1 LAELDSSLA
10 NALSDRY
17 ALEHELGSGGMAT
30 VFLARDLKHD
40 RLVALKVLR
49 PEVAYA
55 LGPDRFR
62 REIRVASSLQHPH
75 VLAVHDSGDTGG
87 RLWFTMP
94 YVDGDSV
101 RALLE
106 RERAVPVDQAIA
118 ITRDVA
124 QALKYAHDRGV
135 VHRDVKPENILFHQG
150 QALVADFGIAL
161 STDERLTATGLVM
174 GTPAYV
180 SPEQAAGE
188 RDVDGRSDQ
197 YSLACV
203 LYELLAGEPPF
214 TGASAQTIIA
224 KRFIDPVPS
233 VRRLRTTIP
242 LAVDRAIARAL
253 SRSPAD
259 RFPTITAFAE
269 ALTQPA
275 GAATRPASV
284 AVLPFRNMNGEAE
297 SEFFAD
303 GITEDVIAQLSKIHS
318 LKVISRASVLRFKKR
333 DQELREIGAALQ
345 VATILDGSVRRAG
358 NRVRIVASLV
368 DVETDE
374 HLWSETYDRELTD
387 IFAIQMDVA
396 LQIAAALRAEL
407 SHDEQARIRREPTA
421 NVHAYQLY
429 LQGRFWNT
437 RYTAQSFQ
445 RGVEYYQQAIA
456 ADPQFALAHSALAQ
470 AYAEMA
476 ISGVVKEGEP
486 IKRARAAVTRALA
499 IDDSLGEAHA
509 VSALIKFSQDFD
521 WAAAEKEFK
530 LALELSPGSADVY
543 DHYGWLLGSM
553 CRFDEA
559 LRMVRRAHEL
569 DPLVHRT
576 DVASMLLRAGQ
587 FGAAL
592 EAAKQAVDFD
602 PDDARAYAVLGW
614 AHLKLGEAAEGIAL
628 LEQAVAKAPEN
639 MMFLAQLGEALALAG
654 ETARAR
660 DILRRLEEL
669 SRERHVS
676 PYHFAYVHTGLGEL
690 DRAMDWLER
699 AYAERGGSIYGVKG
713 SFLFTAL
720 HGHPRFVAL
729 MKRMNL
735 S

>member
-1 LAELDSSLA
+1 
-10 NALSDRY
+10 
-17 ALEHELGSGGMAT
+17 
-30 VFLARDLKHD
+30 
-40 RLVALKVLR
+40 
-49 PEVAYA
+49 
-55 LGPDRFR
+55 
-62 REIRVASSLQHPH
+62 
-75 VLAVHDSGDTGG
+75 
-87 RLWFTMP
+87 
-94 YVDGDSV
+94 
-101 RALLE
+101 
-106 RERAVPVDQAIA
+106 
-118 ITRDVA
+118 
-124 QALKYAHDRGV
+124 
-135 VHRDVKPENILFHQG
+135 
-150 QALVADFGIAL
+150 
-161 STDERLTATGLVM
+161 
-174 GTPAYV
+174 
-180 SPEQAAGE
+180 
-188 RDVDGRSDQ
+188 VDGRSDQ

-203 LYELLAGEPPF
+203 LYELLAGEPPY
-214 TGASAQTIIA
+214 TGGSAQTIIA
-224 KRFIDPVPS
+224 KRFVDPVPS

-297 SEFFAD
+297 NEFFAD

-333 DQELREIGAALQ
+333 DQELREIGGALQ
-345 VATILDGSVRRAG
+345 VATVLDGSVRRAG

-437 RYTAQSFQ
+437 RYTPQSFQ

-476 ISGVVKEGEP
+476 ISGIVKEAEP

-499 IDDSLGEAHA
+499 IDNSLGDAHA
-509 VSALIKFSQDFD
+509 VSGLIKFSQDFD
-521 WAAAEKEFK
+521 WAAAEQEFK

-587 FGAAL
+587 FAAAL
-592 EAAKQAVDFD
+592 DAAKQAVDFD

-660 DILRRLEEL
+660 DILRQLEDL
-669 SRERHVS
+669 SHERHMS

-699 AYAERGGSIYGVKG
+699 AYVDRGGSIYGVKG
-713 SFLFTAL
+713 SFLFTPL
-720 HGHPRFVAL
+720 REHPRFVAL
-729 MKRMNL
+729 LTKMNL
-735 S
+735 A

>member
-1 LAELDSSLA
+1 
-10 NALSDRY
+10 
-17 ALEHELGSGGMAT
+17 
-30 VFLARDLKHD
+30 
-40 RLVALKVLR
+40 
-49 PEVAYA
+49 
-55 LGPDRFR
+55 
-62 REIRVASSLQHPH
+62 
-75 VLAVHDSGDTGG
+75 
-87 RLWFTMP
+87 
-94 YVDGDSV
+94 
-101 RALLE
+101 
-106 RERAVPVDQAIA
+106 
-118 ITRDVA
+118 
-124 QALKYAHDRGV
+124 
-135 VHRDVKPENILFHQG
+135 
-150 QALVADFGIAL
+150 
-161 STDERLTATGLVM
+161 
-174 GTPAYV
+174 
-180 SPEQAAGE
+180 
-188 RDVDGRSDQ
+188 VDGRSDQ

-297 SEFFAD
+297 NEFFAD

-333 DQELREIGAALQ
+333 DQELREIGGALQ
-345 VATILDGSVRRAG
+345 VATVLDGSVRRAG

-437 RYTAQSFQ
+437 RYTPQSFQ

-476 ISGVVKEGEP
+476 ISGIVKEAEP

-499 IDDSLGEAHA
+499 IDNSLGDAHA
-509 VSALIKFSQDFD
+509 VSGLIKFSQDFD
-521 WAAAEKEFK
+521 WAAAEQEFK

-587 FGAAL
+587 FAAAL
-592 EAAKQAVDFD
+592 DAAKQAVDFD

-628 LEQAVAKAPEN
+628 LGQAVAKAPEN

-660 DILRRLEEL
+660 DILRRLEDL
-669 SRERHVS
+669 SHERHVS

-699 AYAERGGSIYGVKG
+699 AYADRGGSIYGVKG
-713 SFLFTAL
+713 SFLFTPL

>member
-1 LAELDSSLA
+1 
-10 NALSDRY
+10 LSDRY

-75 VLAVHDSGDTGG
+75 IVSVHDSGDTGG

-94 YVDGDSV
+94 YVDGESV

-106 RERAVPVDQAIA
+106 REHAVPVDVAVAIV
-118 ITRDVA
+118 RDVA
-124 QALKYAHDRGV
+124 QALQYAHDRGV
-135 VHRDVKPENILFHQG
+135 VHRDVKPENILFQHG
-150 QALVADFGIAL
+150 QAVIADFGIAL
-161 STDERLTATGLVM
+161 STDDRLTATGLVM

-203 LYELLAGEPPF
+203 LYELLAGEPPY
-214 TGASAQTIIA
+214 TGGSAQTIIA
-224 KRFIDPVPS
+224 KRFVDPVPS

-333 DQELREIGAALQ
+333 DQELREIGGALQ
-345 VATILDGSVRRAG
+345 VATVLDGSVRRAG

-437 RYTAQSFQ
+437 RYTPQSFQ

-476 ISGVVKEGEP
+476 ISGIVKEAEP

-499 IDDSLGEAHA
+499 IDNSLGDAHA
-509 VSALIKFSQDFD
+509 VSGLIKFSQDFD
-521 WAAAEKEFK
+521 WAAAEQEFK

-587 FGAAL
+587 FAAAL
-592 EAAKQAVDFD
+592 DAAKQAVDFD

-660 DILRRLEEL
+660 DILRRLEDL
-669 SRERHVS
+669 SHERHVS

-699 AYAERGGSIYGVKG
+699 AYADRGGSIYGVKG
-713 SFLFTAL
+713 SFLFTPL

>member
-1 LAELDSSLA
+1 
-10 NALSDRY
+10 LSDRY

-75 VLAVHDSGDTGG
+75 IVSVHDSGDTGG

-94 YVDGDSV
+94 YVDGESV

-106 RERAVPVDQAIA
+106 REHAVPVDVAVAIV
-118 ITRDVA
+118 RDVA
-124 QALKYAHDRGV
+124 QALQYAHDRGV
-135 VHRDVKPENILFHQG
+135 VHRDVKPENILFQHG
-150 QALVADFGIAL
+150 QAVIADFGIAL
-161 STDERLTATGLVM
+161 STDDRLTATGLVM

-203 LYELLAGEPPF
+203 LYELLAGEPPY
-214 TGASAQTIIA
+214 TGGSAQTIIA
-224 KRFIDPVPS
+224 KRFVDPVPS

-297 SEFFAD
+297 NEFFAD

-333 DQELREIGAALQ
+333 DQELREIGGALQ
-345 VATILDGSVRRAG
+345 VATVLDGSVRRAG

-437 RYTAQSFQ
+437 RYTPQSFQ

-476 ISGVVKEGEP
+476 ISGIVKEAEP

-499 IDDSLGEAHA
+499 IDNSLGDAHA
-509 VSALIKFSQDFD
+509 VSGLIKFSQDFD
-521 WAAAEKEFK
+521 WAAAEQEFK

-587 FGAAL
+587 FAAAL
-592 EAAKQAVDFD
+592 DAAKQAVDFD

-660 DILRRLEEL
+660 DILRQLEDL
-669 SRERHVS
+669 SHERHMS

-699 AYAERGGSIYGVKG
+699 AYVDRGGSIYGVKG
-713 SFLFTAL
+713 SFLFTPL
-720 HGHPRFVAL
+720 REHPRFVAL
-729 MKRMNL
+729 LTKMNL
-735 S
+735 A

>member
-1 LAELDSSLA
+1 
-10 NALSDRY
+10 LSDRY

-75 VLAVHDSGDTGG
+75 IVSVHDSGDTGG

-94 YVDGDSV
+94 YVDGESV

-106 RERAVPVDQAIA
+106 REHAVPVDVAVAIV
-118 ITRDVA
+118 RDVA
-124 QALKYAHDRGV
+124 QALQYAHDRGV
-135 VHRDVKPENILFHQG
+135 VHRDVKPENILFQHG
-150 QALVADFGIAL
+150 QAVIADFGIAL
-161 STDERLTATGLVM
+161 STDDRLTATGLVM

-203 LYELLAGEPPF
+203 LYELLAGEPPY
-214 TGASAQTIIA
+214 TGGSAQTIIA
-224 KRFIDPVPS
+224 KRFVDPVPS

-297 SEFFAD
+297 NEFFAD

-333 DQELREIGAALQ
+333 DQELREIGGALQ
-345 VATILDGSVRRAG
+345 VATVLDGSVRRAG

-437 RYTAQSFQ
+437 RYTPQSFQ

-476 ISGVVKEGEP
+476 ISGIVKEAEP

-499 IDDSLGEAHA
+499 IDNSLGDAHA
-509 VSALIKFSQDFD
+509 VSGLIKFSQDFD
-521 WAAAEKEFK
+521 WAAAEQEFK

-587 FGAAL
+587 FDAAL

-614 AHLKLGEAAEGIAL
+614 AHLKLGRAAEGIAL

-660 DILRRLEEL
+660 DILRQLEDL
-669 SRERHVS
+669 SHERHVS

-699 AYAERGGSIYGVKG
+699 AYVDRGGSIYGVKG
-713 SFLFTAL
+713 SFLFTSL
-720 HGHPRFVAL
+720 REHPRFVAL
-729 MKRMNL
+729 LMKMNL
-735 S
+735 A

>member
-1 LAELDSSLA
+1 
-10 NALSDRY
+10 LSDRY

-75 VLAVHDSGDTGG
+75 IVSVHDSGDTGG

-94 YVDGDSV
+94 YVDGESV

-106 RERAVPVDQAIA
+106 REHAVPVDVAVAIV
-118 ITRDVA
+118 RDVA
-124 QALKYAHDRGV
+124 QALQYAHDRGV
-135 VHRDVKPENILFHQG
+135 VHRDVKPENILFQHG
-150 QALVADFGIAL
+150 QAVIADFGIAL
-161 STDERLTATGLVM
+161 STDDRLTATGLVM

-203 LYELLAGEPPF
+203 LYELLAGEPPY
-214 TGASAQTIIA
+214 TGGSAQTIIA
-224 KRFIDPVPS
+224 KRFVDPVPS

-297 SEFFAD
+297 NEFFAD

-333 DQELREIGAALQ
+333 DQELREIGGALQ
-345 VATILDGSVRRAG
+345 VATVLDGSVRRAG

-437 RYTAQSFQ
+437 RYTPQSFQ

-476 ISGVVKEGEP
+476 ISGIVKEAEP

-499 IDDSLGEAHA
+499 IDNSLGDAHA
-509 VSALIKFSQDFD
+509 VSGLIKFSQDFD
-521 WAAAEKEFK
+521 WAAAEQEFK

-543 DHYGWLLGSM
+543 VHYGWLLGSM

-587 FGAAL
+587 FAAAL
-592 EAAKQAVDFD
+592 DAAKQAVDFD

-660 DILRRLEEL
+660 DILRQLEDL
-669 SRERHVS
+669 SHERHVS

-699 AYAERGGSIYGVKG
+699 AYVDRGGSIYGVKG
-713 SFLFTAL
+713 SFLFTPL
-720 HGHPRFVAL
+720 REHPRFVAL
-729 MKRMNL
+729 LTKMNL
-735 S
+735 A

>member
-1 LAELDSSLA
+1 ME
-10 NALSDRY
+10 ALSDRY

-106 RERAVPVDQAIA
+106 REHAVPVDQAVA
-118 ITRDVA
+118 ITREVA
-124 QALKYAHDRGV
+124 QALQYAHDRGV
-135 VHRDVKPENILFHQG
+135 VHRDVKPENILFQQG
-150 QALVADFGIAL
+150 SALVADFGIAL

-188 RDVDGRSDQ
+188 RDVDARSDQ

-214 TGASAQTIIA
+214 IGASAQSVIA
-224 KRFIDPVPS
+224 KRFVDPVPS

-242 LAVDRAIARAL
+242 LAVDRAIVRAL

-297 SEFFAD
+297 NEFFAD
-303 GITEDVIAQLSKIHS
+303 GITEDMIAQLSKIHS

-333 DQELREIGAALQ
+333 DQELREIGGALQ

-421 NVHAYQLY
+421 NVRAYQLY
-429 LQGRFWNT
+429 LQGRSWNA

-445 RGVEYYQQAIA
+445 KGVEYYQQAIA

-476 ISGVVKEGEP
+476 IGGDVKEVEP
-486 IKRARAAVTRALA
+486 IRRARAAVTRALD
-499 IDDSLGEAHA
+499 IDHSLGDAHA

-521 WAAAEKEFK
+521 WAAAEEEFK
-530 LALELSPGSADVY
+530 LALELSPGSADIY
-543 DHYGWLLGSM
+543 DHYGWLLASM

-587 FGAAL
+587 FAAAL

-614 AHLKLGEAAEGIAL
+614 AHFKLGKTAEGILL

-639 MMFLAQLGEALALAG
+639 MMFLAQLGEGLALAG

-660 DILRRLEEL
+660 DILRQLEDL
-669 SRERHVS
+669 SHERHVS

-699 AYAERGGSIYGVKG
+699 AYADRGGSIYGVKG
-713 SFLFTAL
+713 SFLFTPLRA
-720 HGHPRFVAL
+720 HPRFLAL
-729 MKRMNL
+729 LTKMNL

>member
-1 LAELDSSLA
+1 
-10 NALSDRY
+10 LSDRY

-75 VLAVHDSGDTGG
+75 IVSVHDSGDTGG

-94 YVDGDSV
+94 YVDGESV

-106 RERAVPVDQAIA
+106 REHAVPVDVAVAIV
-118 ITRDVA
+118 RDVA
-124 QALKYAHDRGV
+124 QALQYAHDRGV
-135 VHRDVKPENILFHQG
+135 VHRDVKPENILFQHG
-150 QALVADFGIAL
+150 QAVIADFGIAL
-161 STDERLTATGLVM
+161 STDDRLTATGLVM

-203 LYELLAGEPPF
+203 LYELLAGEPPY
-214 TGASAQTIIA
+214 TGGSAQTIIA
-224 KRFIDPVPS
+224 KRFVDPVPS

-297 SEFFAD
+297 NEFFAD

-333 DQELREIGAALQ
+333 DQELREIGGALQ
-345 VATILDGSVRRAG
+345 VATVLDGSVRRAG

-437 RYTAQSFQ
+437 RYTPQSFQ

-476 ISGVVKEGEP
+476 ISGIVKEAEP

-499 IDDSLGEAHA
+499 IDNSLGDAHA
-509 VSALIKFSQDFD
+509 VSGLIKFSQDFD
-521 WAAAEKEFK
+521 WAAAEQEFK

-587 FGAAL
+587 FAAAL
-592 EAAKQAVDFD
+592 DAAKQAVDFD

-660 DILRRLEEL
+660 DILRQLEDL
-669 SRERHVS
+669 SHERHVS

-699 AYAERGGSIYGVKG
+699 AYVDRGGSIYGVKG
-713 SFLFTAL
+713 SFLFTPL
-720 HGHPRFVAL
+720 REHPRFVAL
-729 MKRMNL
+729 LTKMNL
-735 S
+735 A

>member
-1 LAELDSSLA
+1 
-10 NALSDRY
+10 
-17 ALEHELGSGGMAT
+17 
-30 VFLARDLKHD
+30 
-40 RLVALKVLR
+40 
-49 PEVAYA
+49 
-55 LGPDRFR
+55 
-62 REIRVASSLQHPH
+62 
-75 VLAVHDSGDTGG
+75 
-87 RLWFTMP
+87 
-94 YVDGDSV
+94 
-101 RALLE
+101 
-106 RERAVPVDQAIA
+106 
-118 ITRDVA
+118 
-124 QALKYAHDRGV
+124 
-135 VHRDVKPENILFHQG
+135 
-150 QALVADFGIAL
+150 
-161 STDERLTATGLVM
+161 M

-188 RDVDGRSDQ
+188 RDVDARSDQ

-214 TGASAQTIIA
+214 IGASAQSVIA
-224 KRFIDPVPS
+224 KRFVDPVPS

-242 LAVDRAIARAL
+242 LAVDRAIVRAL

-297 SEFFAD
+297 NEFFAD
-303 GITEDVIAQLSKIHS
+303 GITEDVIAQLSKIRS

-345 VATILDGSVRRAG
+345 VATILDGSIRRAG

-396 LQIAAALRAEL
+396 LQIAVALRAEL

-445 RGVEYYQQAIA
+445 RGVDYYQQAIV

-476 ISGVVKEGEP
+476 IGGDVKEAEP

-499 IDDSLGEAHA
+499 IDNSLGDAHA

-521 WAAAEKEFK
+521 WAGAEQEFK

-587 FGAAL
+587 FEASL

-628 LEQAVAKAPEN
+628 IEQAVAKAPDN

-654 ETARAR
+654 NTARAR
-660 DILRRLEEL
+660 DILRQLEDL
-669 SRERHVS
+669 SHERHVS

-699 AYAERGGSIYGVKG
+699 AYADRGGSIYGVKG
-713 SFLFTAL
+713 SFLFTPLRA
-720 HGHPRFVAL
+720 HPRFLAL
-729 MKRMNL
+729 MTKMNL